1 MGVGHLWDE
10 LETQGNGNFKESIRM
25 TIAKTL
31 AIRRL
36 EPELSFS
43 CNQARFLME
52 ENGYQPSH
60 KTLNLQDV
68 QW

>member
-10 LETQGNGNFKESIRM
+10 LETQGIGNFKESIRM

-36 EPELSFS
+36 EP
-43 CNQARFLME
+43 
-52 ENGYQPSH
+52 
-60 KTLNLQDV
+60 
-68 QW
+68 